1 VAEYSQ
7 PWLVV
12 LFADVRT
19 RLSALVSE
27 LVSAGKLTAV
37 FGEAS

>member
-12 LFADVRT
+12 LFADVRA

-27 LVSAGKLTAV
+27 LVSAVKLISV
-37 FGEAS
+37 MEEAS